1 MGAGGNCGNQSAIA
15 VIRALALGELDLSA
29 RSFARTMARQLRVGL
44 LVALGT
50 TAVGAARVALTDG
63 RWENCVAISASLFAI
78 VMTSCVLGAAL
89 PFALGR
95 AGVDPANAGTV
106 IQVVMDVLGVG
117 MTCCVCTLVLGA
129 TADGADEELAAVAAT

>member
-106 IQVVMDVLGVG
+106 IQVVMDVLGVLI
-117 MTCCVCTLVLGA
+117 MCTIAPIVFAQLASGGAWAPLLG
-129 TADGADEELAAVAAT
+129 G